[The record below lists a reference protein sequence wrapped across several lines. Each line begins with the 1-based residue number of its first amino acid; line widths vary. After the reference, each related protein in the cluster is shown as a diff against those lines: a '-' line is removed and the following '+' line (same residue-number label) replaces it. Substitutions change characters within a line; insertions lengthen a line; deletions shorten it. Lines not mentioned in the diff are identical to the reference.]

1 MLELIRGNNE
11 KRALT
16 LLPLTDRMPSV
27 QDIQRAYIKFRRLCT
42 PESPQQFAM
51 QDSKFLTLLEK
62 SNWLFYVSL
71 CLRYSNEAA
80 EILRSGS
87 TCVLQE
93 SRGRDL
99 CCVVSSL
106 TQILLDPYFRTIDG
120 FQSLIQK
127 EWIALVHPFQTRL
140 GHVRSV
146 DSASSSASSSSSSSS
161 SFSGPSYSSV
171 GFNTAS
177 STTFNLNQSG
187 MQSAI
192 GAGRIR

>member
-127 EWIALVHPFQTRL
+127 EWIALEHPFQTRL